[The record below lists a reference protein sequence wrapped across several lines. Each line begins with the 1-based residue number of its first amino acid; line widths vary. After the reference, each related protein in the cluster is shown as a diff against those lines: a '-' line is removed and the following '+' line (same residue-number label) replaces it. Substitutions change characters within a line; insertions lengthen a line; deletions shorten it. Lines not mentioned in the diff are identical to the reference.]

1 MITGSSDDSDR
12 AITVKDNVYKW
23 VLVCSVKI
31 ADVCWLTDGGKKI
44 RQDDRVIIIKR
55 TKLQKAIRLLNCK
68 WNDNN
73 ISGGSVKDWKE
84 WSWQTKFEANCRFSV
99 TKTVY
104 KDRKFIFYSTNGRQK
119 FRNVPIWRKLFYCV
133 KLVSSKG
140 ALVRGIGYVI
150 LFRGHSM
157 NSQTKLK

>member
-68 WNDNN
+68 
-73 ISGGSVKDWKE
+73 
-84 WSWQTKFEANCRFSV
+84 
-99 TKTVY
+99 
-104 KDRKFIFYSTNGRQK
+104 
-119 FRNVPIWRKLFYCV
+119 
-133 KLVSSKG
+133 
-140 ALVRGIGYVI
+140 
-150 LFRGHSM
+150 
-157 NSQTKLK
+157 